1 LLPAPDP
8 TRRAECT
15 VSWANS
21 HQASWNN
28 EGDGG
33 MKLYVAPRAPNP
45 RRVTLFMAE
54 KGIQGIELV
63 NVDLGAKE
71 HFAEAYRA
79 KSPLS
84 KVPTLELG
92 DGRFLSESRAICT
105 YLEGLFPQ
113 PNLMGEG
120 FEERA
125 FIERAD
131 RQAELYFFGAVAHCI
146 RHTHPGLA
154 PLEGRQFADYGS
166 SQGDKVRALAR
177 WFDSELSRQP
187 YVAGARFTIAD
198 ITLLCALDFAKGLM
212 KYKPADDGLANLQA
226 WRERMAERPALNAA

>member
-1 LLPAPDP
+1 
-8 TRRAECT
+8 
-15 VSWANS
+15 
-21 HQASWNN
+21 
-28 EGDGG
+28 

-45 RRVTLFMAE
+45 RRVTLFIAE
-54 KGIQGIELV
+54 KGIPGIELV

-71 HFAEAYRA
+71 HFAAAYRA

-84 KVPTLELG
+84 KVPALELD

-105 YLEGLFPQ
+105 YLEGLHPQ

-131 RQAELYFFGAVAHCI
+131 RQVELYFFAAVAHCI

-154 PLEGRQFADYGS
+154 PLEGRQFADFG
-166 SQGDKVRALAR
+166 QAQRDKVRELAR

-198 ITLLCALDFAKGLM
+198 ITLLCALDFARGLM
-212 KYKPADDGLANLQA
+212 KYQPADDGLSQLQA
-226 WRERMAERPALNAA
+226 WRERMAERPAIRAG